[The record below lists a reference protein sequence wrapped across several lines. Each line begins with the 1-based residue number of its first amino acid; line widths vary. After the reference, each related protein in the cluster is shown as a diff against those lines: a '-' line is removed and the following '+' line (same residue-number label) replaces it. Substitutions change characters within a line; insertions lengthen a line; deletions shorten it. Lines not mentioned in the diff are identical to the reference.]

1 MNNFKDNVTSQLLKI
16 VIKCVL
22 SSNWFT
28 EKKYQK
34 KIIIIIT
41 TTRHL
46 APPWII
52 LSHPEPTP
60 IIPGLVFLCSVCLRL
75 TLPSTSLG

>member
-34 KIIIIIT
+34 K
-41 TTRHL
+41 
-46 APPWII
+46 
-52 LSHPEPTP
+52 
-60 IIPGLVFLCSVCLRL
+60 
-75 TLPSTSLG
+75 